1 MRTDVS
7 AELLSQSPHQDQR
20 LVHCWAYSVQFQR
33 LSARP
38 GRNYISFDGRFQ
50 VECPAAYKASPNME
64 TGNCPALGLRSKH
77 LFFPVGDHGRSLHI
91 SSSRKVGCQNLIGDV
106 ISRECNSRKALVTV
120 TQCEFGHSN
129 HSRSEFSTKFQ
140 TLKLCRLL

>member
-50 VECPAAYKASPNME
+50 VEYPAAYKPSPSME
-64 TGNCPALGLRSKH
+64 TGNCHNLGLRLKH
-77 LFFPVGDHGRSLHI
+77 LFFPVATLIGRFTSALVASLLPNVDAYAI
-91 SSSRKVGCQNLIGDV
+91 GSSSQWL
-106 ISRECNSRKALVTV
+106 KA
-120 TQCEFGHSN
+120 
-129 HSRSEFSTKFQ
+129 
-140 TLKLCRLL
+140 